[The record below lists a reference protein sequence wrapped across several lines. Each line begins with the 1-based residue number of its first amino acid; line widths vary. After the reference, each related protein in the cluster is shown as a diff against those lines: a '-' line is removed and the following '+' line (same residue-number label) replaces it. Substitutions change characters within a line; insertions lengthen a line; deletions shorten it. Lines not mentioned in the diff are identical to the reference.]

1 MLAWPVRL
9 VGGESAAGGPVRDQ
23 PGDGQVGL
31 RVVLATSDPA
41 LQRPPLFGLGDG
53 MLDADP
59 LRGLLLARELVAG
72 DLFGWRILA
81 WVGGR
86 GVDLIG
92 ERLGQAR

>member
-9 VGGESAAGGPVRDQ
+9 VGGESAAGGPVRDE

-53 MLDADP
+53 SSTQTRREDCC
-59 LRGLLLARELVAG
+59 LRASS
-72 DLFGWRILA
+72 
-81 WVGGR
+81 
-86 GVDLIG
+86 
-92 ERLGQAR
+92 